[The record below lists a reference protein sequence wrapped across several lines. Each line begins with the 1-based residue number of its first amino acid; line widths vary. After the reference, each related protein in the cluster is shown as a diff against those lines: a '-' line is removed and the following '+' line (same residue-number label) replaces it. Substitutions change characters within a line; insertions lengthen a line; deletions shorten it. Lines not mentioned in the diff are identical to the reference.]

1 MFIWISEWEPWLGVW
16 NDLWVGALVWC
27 MFVWISEWEPW
38 HGVCFYGSLCGSPG
52 LVDPWVGALAW
63 CMFVWISDWEPWPG
77 VCLYGSLCGSPGLVD
92 PWVGT
97 LVWCMFVWIPEWEPW
112 LGICLYGSL
121 SGSPGLVY
129 VCMDPWVG
137 ALAWWISEWEGTL
150 AWCTF
155 KWVLVV
161 SVFWHWWSCWH
172 GNQFVMS
179 LCPTSARCVG
189 LPISHPNSYHRYNPS
204 LHLLTC
210 STLSYL
216 PNILFLILS
225 ISVLALLNIRMG
237 SYPSLSYLVCCM
249 WACAQTYWNLVWWI
263 CYSKLPE
270 TVPRCWLIGPSI
282 PTCIYL
288 WAHPRGRKSHIL
300 CYSILP

>member
-1 MFIWISEWEPWLGVW
+1 
-16 NDLWVGALVWC
+16 
-27 MFVWISEWEPW
+27 
-38 HGVCFYGSLCGSPG
+38 
-52 LVDPWVGALAW
+52 
-63 CMFVWISDWEPWPG
+63 
-77 VCLYGSLCGSPGLVD
+77 
-92 PWVGT
+92 
-97 LVWCMFVWIPEWEPW
+97 MFVWIPEWEPW

-137 ALAWWISEWEGTL
+137 ALARWISEWEGTL

-237 SYPSLSYLVCCM
+237 SYPSLRYLVCCM

-300 CYSILP
+300 LQHITINCPMGEMLADWAIHSYMYIFMSSSKRQGITYCILQQITTSCPRIEMLTNWLIQSYMYIFTSPSKRQEITYSM